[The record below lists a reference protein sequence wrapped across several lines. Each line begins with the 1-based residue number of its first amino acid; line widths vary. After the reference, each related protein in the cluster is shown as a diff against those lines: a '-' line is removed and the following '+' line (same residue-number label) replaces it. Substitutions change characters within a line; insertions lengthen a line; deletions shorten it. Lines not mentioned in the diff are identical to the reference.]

1 MGLHLVDLYRSP
13 NIGIF
18 LRTNDKSVLIPK
30 GVATTKSKKVAEDLG
45 VAPCFVSVEGTR
57 LLGPL
62 ITMNNKGVLVSRF
75 VEDYEMKDIS
85 TQTGLVIERLKSKYT
100 AVGNLVSAN
109 DNGAIV
115 SPILEP
121 AAVAQVKD
129 VLGVGEVHRMTLK
142 DYTQVGALVVATNR
156 GAAVYPKLSE
166 QEVNEIGGVL
176 GVEPYPTSINGGV
189 PFLSSGLV
197 ANSFNAI
204 AGNLTTGP
212 ELVFLTK
219 ALSV

>member
-1 MGLHLVDLYRSP
+1 MGLYLVDLYRSP

-30 GVATTKSKKVAEDLG
+30 GVAQSKSKKVAEHLS
-45 VAPCFVSVEGTR
+45 VAPCYVSVEGTR

-62 ITMNNKGVLVSRF
+62 IVLNNKGVLVSRMI
-75 VEDYEMKDIS
+75 EDYEMKEIS
-85 TQTGLVIERLKSKYT
+85 SQTGLVTERMKSRYT
-100 AVGNLVSAN
+100 AVGNLISAN
-109 DNGAIV
+109 DNGALV

-121 AAVAQVKD
+121 AAIAQVKD
-129 VLGVGEVHRMTLK
+129 VLGVNEVHRMAIK
-142 DYTQVGALVVATNR
+142 DYSQVGALVVATNR
-156 GAAVYPKLSE
+156 GAAVYPKLTE
-166 QEVNEIGGVL
+166 PEVDEIGAIL

-197 ANSFNAI
+197 ANSANAI
-204 AGNLTTGP
+204 VGNLTTGP

-219 ALSV
+219 ALNV